1 MKFVIVSVDLLEK
14 SEATSMTPANFTMIS
29 DITNGTGTS
38 FTSFYLCANH
48 CDLLNPEAKCIIVVG
63 RSSTKQ
69 SMLQLCGIITT
80 ILLQR
85 CSRTVIWMINIITV
99 GCHTSQPVLFRTTN
113 VIPQPALFRATNVLR
128 NATNLHSDQKL
139 LQFTS

>member
-1 MKFVIVSVDLLEK
+1 VNTSVDLLEK
-14 SEATSMTPANFTMIS
+14 PETTTMTPTNITMIF
-29 DITNGTGTS
+29 DITNRTGKLTS
-38 FTSFYLCANH
+38 FTSFYLCANY
-48 CDLLNPEAKCIIVVG
+48 CDLLNPETKYIIVVG

-85 CSRTVIWMINIITV
+85 YSRTVIWMINIITV

-113 VIPQPALFRATNVLR
+113 VTPQPALFRATNVLR